1 MDRSDLSALAISTI
15 CCSARDRRLTFMP
28 GLSGNPSWGS
38 VASARRGSARLFRKG
53 PVVSSSPR
61 KRFSSTVMSGTRLN
75 SWKTALIP
83 RRRASETERKCTG
96 SPWSRTSPAS
106 ARRAPA
112 TILMSV
118 DLPAP
123 FSPKS
128 TCTSPG
134 RRSKSTWSSACTPGN
149 HLLSPRRRSS
159 GGASATSVDAPRCSP
174 LLPGTC
180 PLLVHAEGRLEV
192 RRRQRRLVVERVDVG
207 LVDHVDRWSG
217 VLRVRLVLQDSH
229 GLVDRDPALD
239 HRRVRGRG
247 QDGPPLDVLI
257 DAGCEVVRQH
267 LDLVRLTG
275 VAQSLRRRLSGR

>member
-1 MDRSDLSALAISTI
+1 
-15 CCSARDRRLTFMP
+15 
-28 GLSGNPSWGS
+28 
-38 VASARRGSARLFRKG
+38 
-53 PVVSSSPR
+53 
-61 KRFSSTVMSGTRLN
+61 MSGMRLN

-217 VLRVRLVLQDSH
+217 VLRVRLVQHQLVPLRVVAGRSEEHTSELQSRLH
-229 GLVDRDPALD
+229 LV
-239 HRRVRGRG
+239 
-247 QDGPPLDVLI
+247 
-257 DAGCEVVRQH
+257 C
-267 LDLVRLTG
+267 RLLLEKKKKQT
-275 VAQSLRRRLSGR
+275 